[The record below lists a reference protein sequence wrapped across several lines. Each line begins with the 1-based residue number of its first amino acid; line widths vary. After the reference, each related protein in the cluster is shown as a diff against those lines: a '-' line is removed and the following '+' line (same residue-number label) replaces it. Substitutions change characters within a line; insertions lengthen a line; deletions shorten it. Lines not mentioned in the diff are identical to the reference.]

1 MPLSLC
7 VTVAC
12 CIVYIRAAARSL
24 RLRPLCDDD
33 DEAPA
38 GSSVDERRQ
47 ANVPCCKVHAALRIV
62 SVQAEQQ
69 RCLFVA
75 TLLGLNMF
83 CAYVLCVATSV
94 QFVATVDCCN
104 DGLRWIWVPWSLH
117 KCTGSRRCS
126 RRRMPWQRSFS
137 GTGGRCCRSIACRF
151 GSRCTD
157 ATVQRLSSTCNSHK
171 CYVSTAADHT

>member
-1 MPLSLC
+1 MTMTKRQP
-7 VTVAC
+7 AP
-12 CIVYIRAAARSL
+12 RSTSAGKPML
-24 RLRPLCDDD
+24 RVVRFTL
-33 DEAPA
+33 
-38 GSSVDERRQ
+38 
-47 ANVPCCKVHAALRIV
+47 HLRIV

-75 TLLGLNMF
+75 TLLVLNHF
-83 CAYVLCVATSV
+83 CANVLRVATSV
-94 QFVATVDCCN
+94 QFVATVDR
-104 DGLRWIWVPWSLH
+104 LLQRWTTMDLGSSLH
-117 KCTGSRRCS
+117 KCTGSRHCS